1 MWELQGKPLAE
12 PDRLAFEFMAQL
24 VEGYEAW
31 DRFIYGDAKRILTGV
46 CRKAA
51 VALRAH
57 PALRYATLWPTVEAH
72 VARPDRIMKQ
82 GVHEMLVEE
91 LLANA
96 DRRAEEGKY
105 AAAVVPFIVHWN

>member
-1 MWELQGKPLAE
+1 
-12 PDRLAFEFMAQL
+12 MAQL